1 MQRRPGML
9 GPGAKTRSSF
19 LRPCY
24 TVLLILMIMTSA
36 CIFYVYVFTGLQRV
50 AHPDQQATLKGL
62 SPLEAPRVL
71 NEAAHAVAERL
82 RGKCPTCKCDG
93 AAAAGGGGAA
103 AAAAGGGAEA
113 DDGGG
118 DPDAW
123 LDRVADDYPKI
134 APSHFAMVHGTEPY
148 EQPNLKVWDLH
159 VIPTDDWYDRA
170 KKATDRCDLEL
181 HGKIQGA
188 EKGLDDKIVW
198 VSALFDLKR
207 GEAKM
212 GEFQRPMDEYYRRFQ
227 IVLDRGFQMLIY
239 IPQVRL
245 LAGAGLLPPL
255 RSPFCAAHRPLNFYS
270 PRRPR
275 PPPFRAR
282 RSSSRTSR
290 STTRASRSCT

>member
-1 MQRRPGML
+1 MKKNSGFMR
-9 GPGAKTRSSF
+9 T
-19 LRPCY
+19 CY
-24 TVLLILMIMTSA
+24 TIVLVLMIMCSA

-50 AHPDQQATLKGL
+50 AHPDQKASLRDL
-62 SPLEAPRVL
+62 SPLNAPRVMS
-71 NEAAHAVAERL
+71 EAAHAVADRL
-82 RGKCPTCKCDG
+82 RGKCPECKCEG
-93 AAAAGGGGAA
+93 SKGGSAAAGSGGGGEEGGVAA
-103 AAAAGGGAEA
+103 
-113 DDGGG
+113 DN

-123 LDRVADDYPKI
+123 LDRVGDDYPKI
-134 APSHFAMVHGTEPY
+134 VPSHYAMVHGSEPY

-188 EKGLDDKIVW
+188 ENGLEDKVVW

-239 IPQVRL
+239 IPQVRARL
-245 LAGAGLLPPL
+245 WGLWLVPLP
-255 RSPFCAAHRPLNFYS
+255 
-270 PRRPR
+270 
-275 PPPFRAR
+275 
-282 RSSSRTSR
+282 
-290 STTRASRSCT
+290 

>member
-1 MQRRPGML
+1 MRSGARP
-9 GPGAKTRSSF
+9 ASSAVKRSSF

-24 TVLLILMIMTSA
+24 TVVLVLMIMTTA

-50 AHPDQQATLKGL
+50 AHPGEQATLKDL
-62 SPLEAPRVL
+62 SPLNAPRVL
-71 NEAAHAVAERL
+71 NEAAHAVADRL
-82 RGKCPTCKCDG
+82 RGKCPTCKCDKG
-93 AAAAGGGGAA
+93 GSGGGGGEEEAAGGSSS
-103 AAAAGGGAEA
+103 
-113 DDGGG
+113 

-123 LDRVADDYPKI
+123 LDTVADDYPKI
-134 APSHFAMVHGTEPY
+134 VPSHFAMVNGFEPF
-148 EQPNLKVWDLH
+148 EQPNQKVWDLH

-188 EKGLDDKIVW
+188 ENGLDDKVVW

-239 IPQVRL
+239 IPQVRPGRPCPSREARPPPPHPL
-245 LAGAGLLPPL
+245 SPPL
-255 RSPFCAAHRPLNFYS
+255 R
-270 PRRPR
+270 
-275 PPPFRAR
+275 PPPPSRFPRAR
-282 RSSSRTSR
+282 AHMTGV
-290 STTRASRSCT
+290 

>member
-1 MQRRPGML
+1 MRSGARP
-9 GPGAKTRSSF
+9 AASAVKRSSF

-24 TVLLILMIMTSA
+24 TVVLVLMIMTTA

-50 AHPDQQATLKGL
+50 AHPGEQATLKDL
-62 SPLEAPRVL
+62 SPLNAPRVL
-71 NEAAHAVAERL
+71 NEAAHAVADRL
-82 RGKCPTCKCDG
+82 RGKCPTCKCDKEG
-93 AAAAGGGGAA
+93 SGGGGGGEEGEAAGGSGSAY
-103 AAAAGGGAEA
+103 
-113 DDGGG
+113 

-123 LDRVADDYPKI
+123 LDSVADDYPKI
-134 APSHFAMVHGTEPY
+134 VPSHFAMVNGFEPF
-148 EQPNLKVWDLH
+148 EQPNQKVWDLH

-188 EKGLDDKIVW
+188 ENGLDDKVVW

-239 IPQVRL
+239 IPQVRGRAPPRC
-245 LAGAGLLPPL
+245 LARAGPDRPPLPPTCL
-255 RSPFCAAHRPLNFYS
+255 PSAAGV
-270 PRRPR
+270 
-275 PPPFRAR
+275 
-282 RSSSRTSR
+282 
-290 STTRASRSCT
+290 